1 MPQAARH
8 QDLSDQED
16 GFCVCVLGIESG
28 SGGGAVEKHA
38 VSGEGLIEYVSD
50 VDPRSIV
57 VQPESSANLFLC
69 WKNAK
74 GRLVK

>member
-1 MPQAARH
+1 M
-8 QDLSDQED
+8 
-16 GFCVCVLGIESG
+16 CVLGIESG

-57 VQPESSANLFLC
+57 V
-69 WKNAK
+69 
-74 GRLVK
+74 